1 MTFAAM
7 NRASKNLTVVGL
19 VALVAAAGL
28 TAATAV
34 QAQPI
39 YRSVG
44 ADGRVTFSDKRPVEA
59 TGKVGTGAQVA
70 GSGAN
75 TLPFELKQ
83 VAAKYPVTL
92 YTGEGCGPCASARS
106 MLTARGIPFTEKTVN
121 TVDDA
126 QALQRLSGE
135 NALPFAT
142 IGGQQLKG
150 YSDSEWTQFL
160 NAAGYPTTSVLPAS
174 YRQTPATPLVAIA
187 PATPAAPAVAPLG
200 ANPPGATA
208 GPVQT
213 APVTSNPSGIRF

>member
-1 MTFAAM
+1 MAFAEM
-7 NRASKNLTVVGL
+7 NRASKYLTVVCL
-19 VALVAAAGL
+19 VAVAAAAGL
-28 TAATAV
+28 AVTAV
-34 QAQPI
+34 HAQPI

-44 ADGRVTFSDKRPVEA
+44 ADGRVTFSDKRPAEA
-59 TGKVGTGAQVA
+59 TGKVGSGAQIA
-70 GSGAN
+70 GSGTN

-121 TVDDA
+121 TNEDA

-160 NAAGYPTTSVLPAS
+160 NAAGYPAASVLPAT
-174 YRQTPATPLVAIA
+174 YRQTPATPLVAVA
-187 PATPAAPAVAPLG
+187 PATPAGPIAAQSD
-200 ANPPGATA
+200 ANPPGAA
-208 GPVQT
+208 AAPARA

>member
-1 MTFAAM
+1 MTSSKM
-7 NRASKNLTVVGL
+7 NRASTYLTVVCL
-19 VALVAAAGL
+19 VSAAAAAGL
-28 TAATAV
+28 AMTVV

-44 ADGRVTFSDKRPVEA
+44 PDGRVTFSDKRPAEA

-70 GSGAN
+70 GSGSSA
-75 TLPFELKQ
+75 LPFELKQ

-92 YTGEGCGPCASARS
+92 YTGEGCGPCVSARS

-121 TVDDA
+121 TVEDV

-160 NAAGYPTTSVLPAS
+160 NAAGYPATSVLPAS
-174 YRQTPATPLVAIA
+174 YQQVPATPLVAIA
-187 PATPAAPAVAPLG
+187 PATPAGPAGATPG
-200 ANPPGATA
+200 ANSPRAAT
-208 GPVQT
+208 GPTQA
-213 APVTSNPSGIRF
+213 APVTGNPSGIRF